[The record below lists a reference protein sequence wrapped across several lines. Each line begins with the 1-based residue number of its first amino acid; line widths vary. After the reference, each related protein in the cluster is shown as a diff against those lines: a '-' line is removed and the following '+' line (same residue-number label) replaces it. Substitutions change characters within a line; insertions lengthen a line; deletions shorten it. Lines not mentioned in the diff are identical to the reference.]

1 MDDDADDLDGARDEV
16 AAVSVLAEP
25 SRRAL
30 YEYVVAEHDWVSR
43 EQAADAVGVQ
53 RGVAAHHLDRL
64 ARAGLLDVDHRRL
77 SGRNGPGAGR
87 PSKVYRRAA
96 AEIGVSLPPR
106 QYELAARLLAAAADR
121 ARASGR
127 PIERELTH
135 AASAEGKQLGRASRE
150 RLGRRTSVR
159 EVRSQFMH
167 ELLALGFEPA
177 QLDRDTIALRNC
189 PFHQLAQTHTEMI
202 CGMNLCLLKG
212 MLGELDGVALRA
224 ALEPEDDYC
233 CVRFHESKTNKS

>member
-1 MDDDADDLDGARDEV
+1 
-16 AAVSVLAEP
+16 
-25 SRRAL
+25 
-30 YEYVVAEHDWVSR
+30 
-43 EQAADAVGVQ
+43 
-53 RGVAAHHLDRL
+53 
-64 ARAGLLDVDHRRL
+64 
-77 SGRNGPGAGR
+77 
-87 PSKVYRRAA
+87 
-96 AEIGVSLPPR
+96 
-106 QYELAARLLAAAADR
+106 
-121 ARASGR
+121 
-127 PIERELTH
+127 
-135 AASAEGKQLGRASRE
+135 
-150 RLGRRTSVR
+150 
-159 EVRSQFMH
+159 MH